1 MTDPINLGSASPSSR
16 GFPHPPAASARGSR
30 SYSDSCAAGRLFARV
45 RREWLSRGHHDVCD
59 RLRPRQPAWRR
70 RRRRQRRGRGAGRL
84 RLWRGS
90 GAALPHGV
98 HPRTDRTP
106 GEGVLPGELCVAAT
120 PVRASRCTQPSR
132 NHYQGIDSSARL
144 F

>member
-16 GFPHPPAASARGSR
+16 GFPIRAASARGSR

-70 RRRRQRRGRGAGRL
+70 RRRRQRRGAALGGS
-84 RLWRGS
+84 GS
-90 GAALPHGV
+90 GADQV
-98 HPRTDRTP
+98 RRYRTAFTR
-106 GEGVLPGELCVAAT
+106 E
-120 PVRASRCTQPSR
+120 Q
-132 NHYQGIDSSARL
+132 IARL
-144 F
+144 EKEFYRENYVSRPHAGAS